1 MYALKRIAAYVID
14 MVLVMGP
21 LSALFTVGESWLLH
35 ALPASLHVV
44 PLLFIWPI
52 SLGFPVLFLGT
63 LTGLTGRSPG
73 KWILFLK
80 VQDYG
85 GDPPGIAQGILR
97 EILKA
102 FSLGLMFGS
111 ILALRGLVTQG
122 RTFYD
127 EWLDLEVEDLR
138 PSGLT
143 PTQKKF
149 RKYMREQE
157 KQQRK
162 ACSQR

>member
-21 LSALFTVGESWLLH
+21 LTTLFTMGESWLLQ
-35 ALPASLHVV
+35 ALPASLHAV
-44 PLLFIWPI
+44 PLFLIWPI
-52 SLGFPVLFLGT
+52 SMGFPVLFLGT

-85 GDPPGIAQGILR
+85 GDPPGVAQGILR
-97 EILKA
+97 EVLKA
-102 FSLGLMFGS
+102 FSLCVMFGS
-111 ILALRGLVTQG
+111 VLALRGLVTQG

-127 EWLDLEVEDLR
+127 DWLDLEVEDLR

-157 KQQRK
+157 KRQKKNCPQR
-162 ACSQR
+162 

>member
-14 MVLVMGP
+14 MVIVMGP
-21 LSALFTVGESWLLH
+21 LTALFTMGESWLLY

-44 PLLFIWPI
+44 PLIFVWPI
-52 SLGFPVLFLGT
+52 SFGFPVLFLGT

-80 VQDYG
+80 VQDCG
-85 GDPPGIAQGILR
+85 GDPPGMAHGILR
-97 EILKA
+97 EVVKA

-111 ILALRGLVTQG
+111 ILALRGLITQG

-149 RKYMREQE
+149 RKYMREQA
-157 KQQRK
+157 KRQKK
-162 ACSQR
+162 ACTQR

>member
-1 MYALKRIAAYVID
+1 VYALKRIAAYVID

-21 LSALFTVGESWLLH
+21 LTTLFTMGESWLLQ
-35 ALPASLHVV
+35 ALPASLHAV
-44 PLLFIWPI
+44 PLLLILPI

-80 VQDYG
+80 VQDCG
-85 GDPPGIAQGILR
+85 GDPPGVAQGILR
-97 EILKA
+97 EVLKA

-127 EWLDLEVEDLR
+127 DWLDLEVEDLR

-157 KQQRK
+157 KRQRK
-162 ACSQR
+162 SCAQR